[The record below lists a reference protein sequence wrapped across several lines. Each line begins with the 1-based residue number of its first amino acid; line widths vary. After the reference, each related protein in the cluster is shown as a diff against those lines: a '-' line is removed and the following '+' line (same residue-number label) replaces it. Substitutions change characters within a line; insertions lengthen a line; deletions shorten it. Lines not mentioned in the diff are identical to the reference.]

1 MMTLHKIPLDALI
14 GILTDLY
21 DNGADFIDI
30 SGESNGDDNQPR
42 DVIKITI
49 KPEYLSDYNEEDVM
63 ELEQEI
69 EMDYSG
75 DEDGEDKDSSK
86 KGLSDEDIND
96 LI

>member
-1 MMTLHKIPLDALI
+1 MTLHKIPLEALI

-30 SGESNGDDNQPR
+30 SGENSEKEGLPKDT
-42 DVIKITI
+42 IKITV

-69 EMDYSG
+69 EMDFSG
-75 DEDGEDKDSSK
+75 DEGDDNDSSK
-86 KGLSDEDIND
+86 TSLSDEDIND

>member
-1 MMTLHKIPLDALI
+1 MLTLHKIPLDTLI
-14 GILTDLY
+14 EILTDLY

-30 SGESNGDDNQPR
+30 SGENSKDRDQPR

-49 KPEYLSDYNEEDVM
+49 KPEYLSDYNEDDVL

-69 EMDYSG
+69 KMDYSG
-75 DEDGEDKDSSK
+75 DEDDVDSSTTS
-86 KGLSDEDIND
+86 LSEEDIND

>member
-1 MMTLHKIPLDALI
+1 MTLHKIPLEALI

-30 SGESNGDDNQPR
+30 SGENSEEEGLPKDT
-42 DVIKITI
+42 IKITV

-69 EMDYSG
+69 EMDFSG
-75 DEDGEDKDSSK
+75 DEGDDNSSK
-86 KGLSDEDIND
+86 TSLSDDDIND